1 MATATS
7 SDRDSSTTTDVLPHP
22 AARLVSLDA
31 YRGATMLL
39 MASGGLGIGELVERR
54 YAGQPFWDWIA
65 YQVEHVEWTGCSLWD
80 LIQPSFMFMVG
91 VAVPYSLA
99 KRRQSGESSLM
110 LFLHALIRAVILVLL
125 AVFLS
130 SAWSE
135 STEWVFPNVLAQIG
149 LGYPFLFLLAWTRP
163 RTQLVAALAILFG
176 YWLWFALYPLPDANT
191 DWKAIGL
198 PSGPH
203 LSGFAAHW
211 EKGTNAA
218 AAFDRWFLNLFP
230 RKSLFL
236 YNEGGYQTLNFVPSL
251 ATMIFGLL
259 TGEMLRLPRTHV
271 DKLRWLLIAGAVGIG
286 AGLFLSAMGVCPIVK
301 RIWTPSWALFSSGCV
316 AWILALF
323 VAVIDWKGFRAWTF
337 PLVVVGANPITIYC
351 LYQLSSSF
359 IRESLS
365 IHLGADIF
373 STLGPDFV
381 PVLERVGVL
390 FVLWLIAVWMYWQ
403 RIFVRI

>member
-1 MATATS
+1 
-7 SDRDSSTTTDVLPHP
+7 
-22 AARLVSLDA
+22 
-31 YRGATMLL
+31 MLL
-39 MASGGLGIGELVERR
+39 MASGGLGIGELVEQR
-54 YAGQPFWDWIA
+54 YAGQPFWGWMA

-99 KRRQSGESSLM
+99 KRRQSGESCST

-149 LGYPFLFLLAWTRP
+149 LGYPFLFLLAWMRP
-163 RTQLVAALAILFG
+163 RTQLVAALGILFG
-176 YWLWFALYPLPDANT
+176 YWIWFAIYPLPDANT
-191 DWKAIGL
+191 DWKAVGL
-198 PSGPH
+198 PSGPQ

-230 RKSLFL
+230 RNSPFL

-271 DKLRWLLIAGAVGIG
+271 DKLRWLMIAGAVGIG
-286 AGLFLSAMGVCPIVK
+286 AGLFLSVTGVCPIVK